1 MVVRRS
7 TISSPKFTRQKRKK
21 RWYRLFLYITFAL
34 TLFFSAAYFSHHH
47 NFQISKVTIEGNTST
62 LTNDIDAV
70 IDQTINGSYLWLF
83 SKQNVLLYPRS
94 KIIENIYSK
103 WASMKLVEVD
113 LNTSREL
120 TVVVQERTPSYVWC
134 GRANSFPASGIFLD
148 ATDCFYADENGYI
161 FGTAPKFSGDVYVR
175 LYGER
180 KEEAEFGNPLRSR
193 FLTKDTFEKVQ
204 NFIESVEKI
213 IGSKVSFIVARDNE
227 QYEAGFDRGVRV
239 QFSTF
244 ANLDKA
250 QENLKLFID
259 KARLATSSMS
269 YHHFD
274 LRYQDKVYFR

>member
-21 RWYRLFLYITFAL
+21 RWYRLFLYTIFAL
-34 TLFFSAAYFSHHH
+34 TLFFGAAYFSHYPS
-47 NFQISKVTIEGNTST
+47 FVVAQVKIEGNTST

-70 IDQTINGSYLWLF
+70 ISDTLNDSYLWIF
-83 SKQNVLLYPRS
+83 SKRNVFLYPR
-94 KIIENIYSK
+94 KEIIENIYEK
-103 WASMKLVEVD
+103 WPSMKLVEAD
-113 LNTSREL
+113 LNTSRVL
-120 TVVVQERTPSYVWC
+120 NVAVQERVASYVWC
-134 GRANSFPASGIFLD
+134 GRANSFPTSGIFLD

-180 KEEAEFGNPLRSR
+180 KEEVEFGNPLRSR
-193 FLTKDTFEKVQ
+193 FLAKDTFEKVQ
-204 NFIESVEKI
+204 NFIESVERI
-213 IGSKVSFIVARDNE
+213 IGSKVSFIVAREND

-250 QENLKLFID
+250 KENLKLFID
-259 KARLATSSMS
+259 KARLGTSSMS